1 MEIVLIRHGEPEW
14 VRDGWNVDNPPLTER
29 GRRQAEQMAEALAGE
44 QFDDVLVSPL
54 VRARET
60 ARPLLEALARA
71 EVVDPWLEEI
81 RNPIWHGTPRDKAEA
96 AYREDRAR
104 PAEQRWLGLEG
115 GEPVRD
121 FVQRIHTGARAF
133 LAERG
138 VRRAS
143 HELPVWEMRRSRSS
157 HRSRRPCGYQQRH
170 HLSPARPRSDAVGV
184 GALRPRPWLDLARR
198 VAAARRRAH
207 VQPEQAE
214 RPGAPHGHRPHQ
226 MNRC

>member
-29 GRRQAEQMAEALAGE
+29 GRRQAEQMAEALADE
-44 QFDDVLVSPL
+44 QFDEVLVSPL

-143 HELPVWEMRRSRSS
+143 HELPVWEIDAPDRRIALVAHAGTNSVTICHLLGLDPTPWEWERFVLGHGSISRVESLQLGDGHTFS
-157 HRSRRPCGYQQRH
+157 LSRLSDLE
-170 HLSPARPRSDAVGV
+170 HLTVTDRTR
-184 GALRPRPWLDLARR
+184 
-198 VAAARRRAH
+198 
-207 VQPEQAE
+207 
-214 RPGAPHGHRPHQ
+214 
-226 MNRC
+226 